1 MLDDTERSNLASVIP
16 EELAKL
22 LQDEII
28 HGRLAPSAR
37 LTEEEVAKRYGVSRS
52 PVREALR
59 LLERDG
65 LVLKAPRRGIWVA
78 PLSVEDLNEV
88 YSCRIALEAVAA
100 EQAAQSADLALKSEL
115 PKVLAAMRKTH
126 REGDVASF
134 FLHDVQGSKVIYALA
149 GNATLNR
156 LISGLNKQA
165 LRYRYFAYS
174 RHPST
179 VRLSLDGTEQ
189 IFAAI
194 AAGRAKQAKS
204 LTEKLIGQLW
214 DDMRPV
220 IAEAFG
226 PGPAP
231 GPA

>member
-1 MLDDTERSNLASVIP
+1 MLEEPERSALAAVIP

-28 HGRLAPSAR
+28 QGRLAPSAR

-65 LVLKAPRRGIWVA
+65 LVRKAPRRGIWVA
-78 PLSVEDLNEV
+78 PLSVQDLDEV
-88 YSCRIALEAVAA
+88 YSCRIALEGVAA
-100 EQAAQSADLALKSEL
+100 EQAARSSDAALKGEL
-115 PKVLAAMRKTH
+115 PKVLAAMQGAH
-126 REGDVASF
+126 RAENVESF

-165 LRYRYFAYS
+165 LRYRYFAYA
-174 RHPST
+174 RQAKT
-179 VRLSLDGTEQ
+179 VRLSVQGTAR

-204 LTEKLIGQLW
+204 LTETLIGQIW

-220 IAEAFG
+220 IAGAFG
-226 PGPAP
+226 PGEP
-231 GPA
+231 

>member
-1 MLDDTERSNLASVIP
+1 MLDEPERSTLAAVIP

-28 HGRLAPSAR
+28 QGRLAPSAR
-37 LTEEEVAKRYGVSRS
+37 LTEEEVARRYGVSRS

-78 PLSVEDLNEV
+78 PLSVGDLDEV

-100 EQAAQSADLALKSEL
+100 EQAARSSDAALKSEL
-115 PKVLAAMRKTH
+115 PKILACMQKTH
-126 REGDVASF
+126 RAGDVAGF

-149 GNATLNR
+149 GNATLSR

-165 LRYRYFAYS
+165 LRYRYLAYA
-174 RHPST
+174 RHAESI
-179 VRLSLDGTEQ
+179 RLSVEGTER

-194 AAGRAKQAKS
+194 AAGRAGQAKS
-204 LTEKLIGQLW
+204 LTEKLIGQIW

-220 IAEAFG
+220 IAGAFG
-226 PGPAP
+226 PGPA
-231 GPA
+231 